1 MTGMPRAATSLLIVP
16 DSNLKNQHSALI
28 NLLPTADTTTAYFD
42 ALGRS
47 THLADWQ
54 SRQTTMIY
62 LRVMKRPGAGA
73 PSPLDFG

>member
-1 MTGMPRAATSLLIVP
+1 MVP
-16 DSNLKNQHSALI
+16 SASALRSLQKSTLI
-28 NLLPTADTTTAYFD
+28 NHQSSPTADATSACFD

-54 SRQTTMIY
+54 AKQTTMIY
-62 LRVMKRPGAGA
+62 LHVMKRPGASA

>member
-1 MTGMPRAATSLLIVP
+1 LAVAW
-16 DSNLKNQHSALI
+16 I
-28 NLLPTADTTTAYFD
+28 NARGNRSADTTSAYFD

-54 SRQTTMIY
+54 FRQTTMIY
-62 LRVMKRPGAGA
+62 LHVMKRPGSGA